1 MGTEQRRNSTEKVQT
16 QILELVQELP

>member
-1 MGTEQRRNSTEKVQT
+1 MGAEQRRNSTEKVQT